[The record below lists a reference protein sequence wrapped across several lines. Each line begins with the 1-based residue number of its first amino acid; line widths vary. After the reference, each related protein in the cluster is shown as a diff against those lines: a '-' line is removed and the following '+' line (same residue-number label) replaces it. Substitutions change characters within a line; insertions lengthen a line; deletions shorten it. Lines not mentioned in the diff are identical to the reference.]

1 MNRWL
6 KPVAFAVVLIVGWAC
21 GASGV
26 GNALVDAGM
35 ALRDAGQARAQTNCS
50 WEVKLGPSVAF
61 SGLIDQGWE
70 PFSTEGGYHVLRR
83 CR

>member
-1 MNRWL
+1 M

-26 GNALVDAGM
+26 GRALIDAGTL
-35 ALRDAGQARAQTNCS
+35 LRDAGTARAQTNCT
-50 WEVKLGPSVAF
+50 WDVKLGPSVATN
-61 SGLIDQGWE
+61 GPVEQGWE
-70 PFSTEGGYHVLRR
+70 PYAEASGSIMLRR